1 MFITNPT
8 KPYTVLTVQHP
19 TILSWLA
26 MATVGPGTYYL
37 QGDLTKLHL
46 SVFERQKML
55 AGIYSLTLVADDMPV
70 EPVITTVE
78 PALPTDVVPLPTDV
92 AQLPTDVAQLP
103 TDVVPVPSFEKPV
116 EPVIEAV
123 DGEAGQ
129 PEEPVVV
136 GEDVEP
142 AGDKPE

>member
-78 PALPTDVVPLPTDV
+78 PALPTDVAQLPTDVVPLPTDV
-92 AQLPTDVAQLP
+92 A
-103 TDVVPVPSFEKPV
+103 PVPSFEKPV

>member
-78 PALPTDVVPLPTDV
+78 PALPTDV
-92 AQLPTDVAQLP
+92 AQLP